1 MLMAKQK
8 KHLLEFEVEA
18 DYDVV
23 GICSHHNDYRLAW
36 SINST
41 LGFHLEQS
49 ADPFFITHTKK
60 GITTHQSHSMF
71 EYYEDEDRVTYFL
84 IKNKENGKFLIPERP
99 TIDFF
104 LFVYKN
110 NSIDLTILSDKLRNV
125 NSILAVFQL
134 DVESLPS
141 TENIIF

>member
-1 MLMAKQK
+1 MAKQK
-8 KHLLEFEVEA
+8 KHLLEFEIET
-18 DYDVV
+18 DYDLI

-36 SINST
+36 SINAT

-49 ADPFFITHTKK
+49 PDPFFITHTKK

-71 EYYEDEDRVTYFL
+71 EYYEEENRVTYFL
-84 IKNKENGKFLIPERP
+84 IKNKENGKLLIAEKP

-104 LFVYKN
+104 LFIHKYNVIN
-110 NSIDLTILSDKLRNV
+110 LNELSEKLRNV
-125 NSILAVFQL
+125 NSILGVFSL
-134 DVESLPS
+134 DADLLPS